1 MGKMKFYR
9 IMVAATALALT
20 GCGLADS
27 RSPVPGFMRAQDAEP
42 APLETPPDVKQ
53 MVGDHLD
60 TVFTTASAPHNV
72 RISPVHHDL
81 RGPGWVVCVQAELNS
96 AMGKPLGPQTY
107 LVTISGGEILDRR
120 RTDASDTC
128 LAEHFEPI

>member
-1 MGKMKFYR
+1 MGQIILHR
-9 IMVAATALALT
+9 ILIAATALALT

-53 MVGDHLD
+53 MVRDHLD
-60 TVFTTASAPHNV
+60 TVFTTASAPHDV
-72 RISPVHHDL
+72 KVSPVHHDL
-81 RGPGWVVCVQAELNS
+81 RGPGWVVCVRAELNS
-96 AMGKPLGPQTY
+96 ATGKPLGPQTY
-107 LVTISGGEILDRR
+107 LVTISEGEILDRR
-120 RTDASDTC
+120 RTDTSDTC